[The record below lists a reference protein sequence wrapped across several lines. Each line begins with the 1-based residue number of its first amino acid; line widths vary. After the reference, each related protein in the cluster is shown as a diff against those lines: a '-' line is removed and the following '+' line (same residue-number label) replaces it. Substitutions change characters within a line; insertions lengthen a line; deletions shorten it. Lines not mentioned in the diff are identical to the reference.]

1 MKLSSKDY
9 STTSDK
15 VRRLTSLPQAMI
27 ILLTSSIT
35 RPFLSSRILNV
46 YSVMPKCS
54 LYGQKRSKLR
64 SLSVRQVTA
73 VWRDG
78 SDCNLILPP
87 STLRDVYCKR
97 VRFLILRRAKSS
109 SISQS
114 CSLVYSVR
122 LRAAACS
129 ACFCASAIFY
139 RFLIKL
145 LQ

>member
-1 MKLSSKDY
+1 MLMALWCCWRVKLSSKDY

-73 VWRDG
+73 V
-78 SDCNLILPP
+78 
-87 STLRDVYCKR
+87 
-97 VRFLILRRAKSS
+97 
-109 SISQS
+109 
-114 CSLVYSVR
+114 
-122 LRAAACS
+122 
-129 ACFCASAIFY
+129 
-139 RFLIKL
+139 
-145 LQ
+145 